1 MGAARQTP
9 RIEHD
14 GTAEHK
20 AAARILLRK
29 GTGLGRLLRWQ
40 PDAYTAAAV
49 RRAGCKEGVAVVG
62 THF

>member
-20 AAARILLRK
+20 AAARIPLRK
-29 GTGLGRLLRWQ
+29 GTGRLLRWQ

-49 RRAGCKEGVAVVG
+49 LRAGCKECVAVVG